1 MQNVQERVHAEVAE
15 VLERS
20 GGKINHESVEGM
32 SYTEAVIN
40 EALRMYAP
48 VTNFVR
54 KCMKDCEVSFRYLT
68 FCAKFFVCKP
78 VFSSKQ
84 IAPGLL
90 VKKGM
95 QVLFPTSACHY
106 CEDFYPEP
114 ERFNP
119 ERFLKEN
126 AENFDP
132 ANFRPFGGNF

>member
-1 MQNVQERVHAEVAE
+1 MDYYALAKNQEVQERAHAEVAD

-20 GGKINHESVEGM
+20 GGKINHDSVEGM

-54 KCMKDCEVSFRYLT
+54 KCMKDCE
-68 FCAKFFVCKP
+68 
-78 VFSSKQ
+78 

-106 CEDFYPEP
+106 CRGLLSGTGEI
-114 ERFNP
+114 
-119 ERFLKEN
+119 
-126 AENFDP
+126 
-132 ANFRPFGGNF
+132 RPREIFEGKRQEF